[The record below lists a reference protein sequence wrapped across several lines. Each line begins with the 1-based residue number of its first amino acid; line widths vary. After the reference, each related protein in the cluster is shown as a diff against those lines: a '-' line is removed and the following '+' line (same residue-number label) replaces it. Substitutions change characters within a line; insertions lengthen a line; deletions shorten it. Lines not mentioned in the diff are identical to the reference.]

1 MLHPIFQQIFESF
14 WNLQRQMAEPARN
27 ELKPEDKDNGHDL
40 DDLGG
45 DAA

>member
-1 MLHPIFQQIFESF
+1 MLHPIFQQIFDNFSNLNRLLAESA
-14 WNLQRQMAEPARN
+14 RHEP
-27 ELKPEDKDNGHDL
+27 KPEDKDTGQDL